1 MAAWNWTQYTKPER
15 TRLISEG
22 LMEPLS
28 WSKEH
33 SCPGTPRGR
42 YALRVSTSDPM
53 ELADLAG
60 GEAVLV
66 VNAGSSSLKMQLVP
80 QRLHVLIERIGD
92 VNGAA
97 ARNHSEAFRVALTR
111 LRQQAP
117 GVRLVACGHRVV
129 HGGEEFREPTL
140 INPQVIDT
148 VARLSR
154 IAPLHNPAG
163 LAGMEAALEELPD
176 IPHVAV
182 FDTAFHA
189 TLPPESYVT
198 GLPYEYYTEQGIRNY
213 GFHGTNHDH
222 VTRRAATLLGRPRTD
237 LRIVS
242 LHLGNGASA
251 AAVMHGRS
259 HDTSMGFT
267 PLAGLL
273 MGTRTGDL
281 DPGILLHLLREGMKP
296 DELDR
301 LLNRESGLKGISGR
315 SNDMRDLRQAA
326 EDGDERARLAISVY
340 VKRVKKAVGAL
351 TAAMDGLDA
360 LVFTGGIGENDVLI
374 REEILNG
381 MEWLGVRLDEARNR
395 SGGPL
400 VSAADSK
407 VKVLVITADEE
418 GLIAAQSLS
427 VAKREA
433 AAW

>member
-1 MAAWNWTQYTKPER
+1 MEC
-15 TRLISEG
+15 RLLAG
-22 LMEPLS
+22 
-28 WSKEH
+28 H
-33 SCPGTPRGR
+33 SPGR
-42 YALRVSTSDPM
+42 YAFRVSSSEPTALTGLT
-53 ELADLAG
+53 E

-80 QRLHVLIERIGD
+80 QRLHVVVERIGD
-92 VNGAA
+92 AHNATV
-97 ARNHSEAFRVALTR
+97 RDHSEAFRLALTR
-111 LRQQAP
+111 LREQAP
-117 GVRLVACGHRVV
+117 EVSLVACGHRVV
-129 HGGEEFREPTL
+129 HGGEDFREPTL
-140 INPQVIDT
+140 INPQVIAT

-163 LAGMEAALEELPD
+163 LAGIQAALEALPD

-222 VTRRAATLLGRPRTD
+222 VTRRAAAVLERPREE

-251 AAVMHGRS
+251 AAVLNARS

-281 DPGILLHLLREGMKP
+281 DPGILLHLLRGGM
-296 DELDR
+296 DTEELDR

-326 EDGDERARLAISVY
+326 TAGDERARLAISVY
-340 VKRVKKAVGAL
+340 VTRVKKAVGAL

-407 VKVLVITADEE
+407 VSVLVIAADEE

-427 VAKREA
+427 VARQEA